1 MRERG
6 LMDGGGGGAREG
18 VMGTSLKLMRLVA

>member
-6 LMDGGGGGAREG
+6 LMDGGGGAREG